1 MKNVTITLDED
12 LAKWLRVEAAKAG
25 KSVSRYVGEG
35 LAEKRGRDTNRQL
48 EALERFL
55 SGPGY
60 PGISKNL
67 PSREELYA
75 ERLFRRHE
83 HPVVR
88 GGSKPVGKESAG
100 KKVSRRARSP

>member
-1 MKNVTITLDED
+1 MKNVTITLDEE
-12 LAKWLRVEAAKAG
+12 LAAWVRVEAARAG
-25 KSVSRYVGEG
+25 KSVSRYVGDG
-35 LAEKRGRDTNRQL
+35 LAEKRGREVNRQL
-48 EALERFL
+48 EALEQFL

-83 HPVVR
+83 YPAVR
-88 GGSKPVGKESAG
+88 GGSQRVGKKKEG
-100 KKVSRRARSP
+100 KSLPRRARAT

>member
-12 LAKWLRVEAAKAG
+12 LAAWVRVEAAKAG
-25 KSVSRYVGEG
+25 KSVSRYVGDG
-35 LAEKRGRDTNRQL
+35 LVEKRSRDTIGQL
-48 EALERFL
+48 EALEQFL

-67 PSREELYA
+67 PTREELYA

-83 HPVVR
+83 HPAVR
-88 GGSKPVGKESAG
+88 GGSQRVGKANAG
-100 KKVSRRARSP
+100 KKMSRRARAP